1 MSDFIDRE
9 AVDSAVAVNAA
20 AASAAAVN
28 PRPGLVA
35 AARAPVF
42 VEVGGSAIAANI
54 TRDGKRVPNLA
65 LDPGVIADIIGGA
78 VTRPRLKV
86 LRQSVE
92 AGRAV
97 EAGTAVDLVLAEPG
111 RLPIGIVAGVHAG
124 LATRT
129 MGDVFATLIAPNAEV
144 ARIIRTVD
152 NPAALS
158 ATDRQTLAAALT
170 QAGVG
175 VEAGDT
181 AAMASA
187 FAGLQAA
194 SVFGS

>member
-1 MSDFIDRE
+1 VSDFIIRE
-9 AVDSAVAVNAA
+9 AADV
-20 AASAAAVN
+20 AAAVN
-28 PRPGLVA
+28 PRPGVLA
-35 AARAPVF
+35 AARGPVF
-42 VEVGGSAIAANI
+42 VEVGGSAVAANI
-54 TRDGKRVPNLA
+54 TRDGKRVPNVA
-65 LDPGVIADIIGGA
+65 LDPAGIADIIGGA

-97 EAGTAVDLVLAEPG
+97 ERGTAVDLVRAEPG
-111 RLPIGIVAGVHAG
+111 RLPIGIVAGVHAA

-129 MGDVFATLIAPNAEV
+129 MGDVFATLIAPNADV

-181 AAMASA
+181 AAITSA